1 MGTPKGPTIRSQ
13 SGHSSFETCQRGWSE
28 GPQGEGFVRKGE
40 EETTPEAVSTGAI
53 RAGEIQTRWA
63 WTEPLVWTE
72 RMLATLER
80 GVKGGKWYSLMD
92 KVCDERVL
100 RAGFEKVSAN
110 KGASG
115 VDRVTV
121 DDFESHLGKN
131 LKNLGEELRKGTYRA
146 SSIRRTFI
154 PKPGTKEK
162 RPLGIPTVRDRVVQT
177 ALRMVLE
184 PIFENDFAEG
194 SYGFRPGRGCKDAL
208 RKVEQL
214 LKSGFVYIVDVDLKS
229 YFDTIPHEGLMDL
242 VSKRISDGKVLSLI
256 RGFLEQS
263 IMEDLKEYQPEM
275 GSPQGAVI
283 SPLLSNIY
291 LNPLDHEMAE
301 RGREMIRYAD
311 DFVIMCKT
319 REEADLAL
327 EELKVWTAK
336 AGLTLHPDKTKVV
349 EAETEA
355 FEFLGYR
362 FEKGSRFP
370 RKKSLQKL
378 KDSIRE
384 KTGRS
389 NGQSFEQIVERLNL
403 NLKGWFE
410 YFKHAK
416 YWVFKDLDQ
425 WIRMRL
431 RSILR
436 MRSGLK
442 GRGRGADH
450 QKWPNEF
457 FNANGLFSLE
467 LAHQAACQSLTR

>member
-1 MGTPKGPTIRSQ
+1 
-13 SGHSSFETCQRGWSE
+13 
-28 GPQGEGFVRKGE
+28 
-40 EETTPEAVSTGAI
+40 
-53 RAGEIQTRWA
+53 
-63 WTEPLVWTE
+63 
-72 RMLATLER
+72 
-80 GVKGGKWYSLMD
+80 
-92 KVCDERVL
+92 
-100 RAGFEKVSAN
+100 
-110 KGASG
+110 
-115 VDRVTV
+115 
-121 DDFESHLGKN
+121 
-131 LKNLGEELRKGTYRA
+131 
-146 SSIRRTFI
+146 
-154 PKPGTKEK
+154 
-162 RPLGIPTVRDRVVQT
+162 
-177 ALRMVLE
+177 
-184 PIFENDFAEG
+184 
-194 SYGFRPGRGCKDAL
+194 
-208 RKVEQL
+208 
-214 LKSGFVYIVDVDLKS
+214 
-229 YFDTIPHEGLMDL
+229 MDL

-263 IMEDLKEYQPEM
+263 IMEDLKEYQPDK

-467 LAHQAACQSLTR
+467 LAHQAACQSLKR